1 MALQELTRFS
11 AMMRRRGAYARIHEY
26 DVSFENLPVP
36 YPKNLEHLHIRCE
49 SFSLPGGNISTTPD
63 NIRLGPIR
71 EHAIGMTFGTVTGV
85 FLCDSELTEKQ
96 FFTDWQRYA
105 IDEKW
110 EPRYFNDYASASI
123 KVTVHNDSGE
133 KTHSVKLLNCFP
145 KTVTPMALASA
156 EEGLL
161 RVSVEFSYWT
171 WENN

>member
-1 MALQELTRFS
+1 MPIQSLERFT
-11 AMMRRRGAYARIHEY
+11 AMIKGEGAFARIHEY
-26 DVSFENLPVP
+26 DVSFENLPIS
-36 YPKNLEHLHIRCE
+36 YPKNQEHLHIRCE
-49 SFSLPGGNISTTPD
+49 SFSLPGGNVSTTPD

-85 FLCDSELTEKQ
+85 FLCDSELTEKK

-105 IDEKW
+105 IDDKW

-123 KVTVHNDSGE
+123 QVNTYHDGE
-133 KTHSVKLLNCFP
+133 QTHSCKLLNCFP
-145 KTVTPMALASA
+145 KTVTPLALATA